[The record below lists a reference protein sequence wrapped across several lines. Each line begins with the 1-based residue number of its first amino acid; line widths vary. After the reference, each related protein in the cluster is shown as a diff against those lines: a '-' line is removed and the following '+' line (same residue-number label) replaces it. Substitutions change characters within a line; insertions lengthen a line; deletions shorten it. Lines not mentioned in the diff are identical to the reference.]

1 MHRVH
6 PNWLSGG
13 FAQRRERMISVGF
26 VWLVA

>member
-6 PNWLSGG
+6 PKWLSGG
-13 FAQRRERMISVGF
+13 FAQCREQMISVGF